1 MQDLFSPQML
11 SLAMA
16 LLLLWVG
23 VNLLVNVVRL
33 NKTYELTA
41 NRFLYPA
48 NCRPE
53 DCKNVAGFIRFMTPR
68 MIAFGVLCLLFAV
81 FVTLQSMTALFSELP
96 PWIGNGLPLLLFL
109 PLFVWYVI
117 FINKAAKR
125 FW

>member
-1 MQDLFSPQML
+1 MQDLFSPQIL

-16 LLLLWVG
+16 LLLLWMG
-23 VNLLVNVVRL
+23 VNLLLNVVRL

-41 NRFLYPA
+41 NRLLYPA

-68 MIAFGVLCLLFAV
+68 ITAFGVLCLLFAV
-81 FVTLQSMTALFSELP
+81 FVAIQSMTELFSDLP
-96 PWIGNGLPLLLFL
+96 IWLANGLPLLLFL